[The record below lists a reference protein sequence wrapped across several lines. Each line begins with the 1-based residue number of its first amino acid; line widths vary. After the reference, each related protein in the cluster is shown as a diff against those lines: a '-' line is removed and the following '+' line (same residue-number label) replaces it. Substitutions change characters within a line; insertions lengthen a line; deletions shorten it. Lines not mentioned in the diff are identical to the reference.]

1 MRSIASMFFGSLV
14 GLWALGAASALAI
27 GIPYVGEIIYT
38 AGEATILVLPDGSGP
53 PLSEARSAGGAVVD
67 ATVRV
72 RLVDEFFAYVPYFP
86 NEDLWLQW
94 SEDPGTVRGCLQ
106 YPNFPGGVFIADG
119 WTNVQGWTEF
129 ALPRRGGGH
138 SSGTVTVYLN
148 GLPAYHPSLPP
159 FEPLPLHFV
168 SPDIDGSLSVDL
180 GDLTLFAADYLVAP
194 DARSDFN
201 VDGAVNLADL
211 ATFSQGFSIAC
222 EP

>member
-1 MRSIASMFFGSLV
+1 MRSVASMICRGLV
-14 GLWALGAASALAI
+14 GLWLLGAASALAV
-27 GIPYVGEIIYT
+27 GIPYVGEIVYT

-53 PLSEARSAGGAVVD
+53 PMSEARSTSGAVVD

-72 RLVDEFFAYVPYFP
+72 RLVDEFFDSVLNFP

-94 SEDPGTVRGCLQ
+94 SEDPGTVRGCLHF
-106 YPNFPGGVFIADG
+106 PNYAGGIFTADG

-148 GLPAYHPSLPP
+148 GLPAYHPGLPP

-168 SPDIDGSLSVDL
+168 SPDIDGSLVVDL
-180 GDLTLFAADYLVAP
+180 GDLTLFSADYLASAGV
-194 DARSDFN
+194 RSDFN
-201 VDGAVNLADL
+201 VDGTVNLADL

-222 EP
+222 AP